1 MLINC
6 IAFGQ
11 DNAAAMAKEKVMTF
25 VQARSNLS
33 EIVDRV
39 AGLPLITGD
48 GKIHE
53 SSLVRTVWD

>member
-1 MLINC
+1 
-6 IAFGQ
+6 
-11 DNAAAMAKEKVMTF
+11 MAKEKVMTF